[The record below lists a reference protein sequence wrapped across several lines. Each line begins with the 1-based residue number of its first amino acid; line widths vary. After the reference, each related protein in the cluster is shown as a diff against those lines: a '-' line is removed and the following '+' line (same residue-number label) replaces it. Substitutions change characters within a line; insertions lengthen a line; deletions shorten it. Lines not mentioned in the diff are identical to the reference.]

1 MKNNTPQ
8 LWDNVW
14 KINPPEH
21 DKFYLAREAQSVRW
35 RKIKQRVLASYGTF
49 ENRKAIEIGAG
60 AGTYA
65 ALMAREGAKVS
76 ILDYSEKALE
86 KARIFFERN
95 GVNAEYILQDA
106 LNLPPEMHSQYDVSM
121 SFGLTEHFLGQNRMA
136 INRAHLDLLKSGG
149 ITFISVPNK
158 NNLPY
163 RLYMFLAQR
172 TGKWLVGEEYPYS
185 RKELLLVC
193 RNMGGADCQVFGE
206 SLYQSN
212 YFLGLLNP
220 FRLFAKFV
228 LKKKENEQEGLY
240 DISRIKPEKSTCF
253 DDYLSYA
260 LVLCC
265 RKSSEPAAP
274 KNG

>member
-14 KINPPEH
+14 KITPPEQ

-35 RKIKQRVLASYGTF
+35 HKIKQKVLAAYGTF
-49 ENRKAIEIGAG
+49 EGLKAIEIGAG

-65 ALMAREGAKVS
+65 ALMAREGAKVY

-86 KARIFFERN
+86 KARTFFERN
-95 GVNAEYILQDA
+95 GVDAEYILQDA
-106 LNLPPEMHSQYDVSM
+106 LNLPADMQGKYDISM

-136 INRAHLDLLKSGG
+136 INRAHLDLLRPGG
-149 ITFISVPNK
+149 MTFISVPNK
-158 NNLPY
+158 YNLPY
-163 RLYMFLAQR
+163 RMYMFAAQL

-185 RKELLLVC
+185 RRELLSVC
-193 RNMGGADCQVFGE
+193 RDIKGIDCQVFGE

-220 FRLFAKFV
+220 FRIFAKFV
-228 LKKKENEQEGLY
+228 LKRQTDARQDQF
-240 DISRIKPEKSTCF
+240 DITRIKPEKSTCF
-253 DDYLSYA
+253 DDHLSYA
-260 LVLCC
+260 LVLYC
-265 RKSSEPAAP
+265 RKPSEHAVPE
-274 KNG
+274 K